1 MSEANLLDSE
11 PEKYSR
17 GCGMVFFA
25 IMIVAGALWGAA
37 LGGFV
42 WILDQSESTIEALEA
57 FRPKIGSKVYSDD
70 GVLLGEFTRES
81 RQLVPLSEIPLHLQK
96 AIVGTEDHVF
106 YQHKGVRPDAILNSA
121 IYILRTGNIRGG
133 STITQQVVR
142 NVEATG
148 VSKEV
153 SINRKLK
160 EAVVALQLERQ
171 FTKDEILE
179 LYLNMVFLGVS
190 AHGVEAASQQY
201 FNKSCR
207 DVTLG
212 EAAVLAG
219 CLRSPNRN
227 NPFRSFENAF
237 QRRNIVLDQLLA
249 EGFIDEPTHAKAIA
263 EDLAESVVTPAEREA
278 LRAQGES
285 VHLKN
290 EGLAPYFFEEV
301 RQLILNEI
309 PEITEDELYGA
320 GLEIHTTINMEMQRA
335 AEQALLTRMDTFDAE
350 KLEYLTSRDQ
360 ADEFLPVT
368 GALVSLD
375 NREQYAGY
383 VRAMVGGRNF
393 RENQYNTVT
402 QAYRQPG
409 SSVKPFVWAAAIH
422 NGYTAADTMLD
433 EPFQYVDAAGNV
445 WRPKNFDGKFNGP
458 ITLRRALEKSVN
470 IVSIKLVQA
479 LGMPLVRSYIQ
490 RSGVSKP
497 IDRSA
502 KLTIALGVHS
512 ATPMEQAVAFSIF
525 AHNGDLWKPTMVKE
539 IRDRDGFIRYKTN
552 HASKKVEKVLP
563 ENVAYVMNY
572 MLQGVATSG
581 TGARS
586 APLDRPRAGKTGT
599 TNNSR
604 DVWFC
609 GFTPQFTGV
618 VWMGY
623 RDNRPLGRGVNYTGG
638 RLACPIWTEYM
649 IAAHE
654 GLPILNF
661 EEPESGVVTYNI
673 NRETGLAGGSFPE
686 KFLAGTRP
694 PVALPVFFEDDTEF
708 VDSLEMQLLENF

>member
-1 MSEANLLDSE
+1 MSEANILDSE

-17 GCGMVFFA
+17 GCGLVFFA
-25 IMIVAGALWGAA
+25 LMIIAGAVWGGA
-37 LGGFV
+37 LGAFV
-42 WILDQSESTIEALEA
+42 WVLDESESTIEALEE
-57 FRPKIGSKVYSDD
+57 FRPKIGSKVYSSD

-81 RQLVPLSEIPLHLQK
+81 RQLVPLSEIPLHVQK
-96 AIVGTEDHVF
+96 AFVGTEDHVF

-121 IYILRTGNIRGG
+121 IYIARTGNIRGG

-148 VSKEV
+148 ISKEV
-153 SINRKLK
+153 SLNRKIK
-160 EAVVALQLERQ
+160 EAIVALQLERQ
-171 FTKDEILE
+171 YTKDEILE
-179 LYLNMVFLGVS
+179 LYLNMLFLGVS

-207 DVTLG
+207 EMTLG
-212 EAAVLAG
+212 EAAMLAG
-219 CLRSPNRN
+219 LARSPNRN
-227 NPFRSFENAF
+227 EPLRNFENALA
-237 QRRNIVLDQLLA
+237 RRNIVLDQLLEEEFISEEEYA
-249 EGFIDEPTHAKAIA
+249 EAIT
-263 EDLAESVVTPAEREA
+263 EDLAESVVTAEERRA
-278 LRAQGES
+278 LREQGES

-301 RQLILNEI
+301 RQLLLEQV
-309 PEITEDELYGA
+309 PEITEEELYGG
-320 GLEIHTTINMEMQRA
+320 GLEIYTTINMEMQRA
-335 AEQALLTRMDTFDAE
+335 AEEALLTRLDTFDEE
-350 KLEYLTSRDQ
+350 KLEYLTNRDQ
-360 ADEFLPVT
+360 ANEFSPVS

-375 NREQYAGY
+375 NRPGMEGY
-383 VRAMVGGRNF
+383 VRAMVGGRDF
-393 RENQYNTVT
+393 KENQYNTVT

-409 SSVKPFVWAAAIH
+409 SSVKPFVWSAAIH
-422 NGYTAADTMLD
+422 NGYTAADMILD
-433 EPFQYVDAAGNV
+433 EPFRYVDAAGNV
-445 WRPKNFDGKFNGP
+445 WQPKNFDGKYNGP

-497 IDRSA
+497 IDRTA

-512 ATPMEQAVAFSIF
+512 ATPMEQAVAYSIF
-525 AHNGDLWKPTMVKE
+525 AHNGDLWKPTYVTE
-539 IRDRDGFIRYKTN
+539 VRDRDGFVRYRAN
-552 HASKKVEKVLP
+552 HESKRVEKVLP

-572 MLQGVATSG
+572 LLQGVATYG

-586 APLDRPRAGKTGT
+586 AALERPRAGKTGT

-609 GFTPQFTGV
+609 GFTPQFTSV

-623 RDNRPLGRGVNYTGG
+623 RDNRPLGRGINYTGG
-638 RLACPIWTEYM
+638 RLACPVWTQYM
-649 IAAHE
+649 IEAHQ

-661 EEPESGVVTYNI
+661 EKPDSGISWYNI
-673 NRETGLAGGSFPE
+673 DRETGLAGGSFPE
-686 KFLAGTRP
+686 VFLAGTRP
-694 PVALPVFFEDDTEF
+694 PEEMPIFYEGDI
-708 VDSLEMQLLENF
+708 DSLEMQLLESF